1 MFAAVE
7 LSEGV
12 DRPCLALSC
21 RGDRPDRGALIER
34 VAAANPRRTVAVLQ
48 SGMPV
53 LTPRRDG
60 LAALVQAWYPGQEG
74 DAAIARVLFGY
85 RWYDEKAIAP
95 TFAFG
100 HGLLCTTFAYEDLVI
115 DADGVSFTVRNTGD
129 RAGTV
134 VPQLYVGMPDPA
146 PGVVQPPLQLK
157 GFDKRLLAP
166 GERADVRIPFEAPSF
181 AYWDAAADGWD
192 TAPGCYRI
200 AIGASSRDIRL
211 EGRLAHA
218 GGACE

>member
-48 SGMPV
+48 SGTPV

-74 DAAIARVLFGY
+74 GAAIARVLFG
-85 RWYDEKAIAP
+85 D
-95 TFAFG
+95 
-100 HGLLCTTFAYEDLVI
+100 V
-115 DADGVSFTVRNTGD
+115 
-129 RAGTV
+129 
-134 VPQLYVGMPDPA
+134 DP
-146 PGVVQPPLQLK
+146 G
-157 GFDKRLLAP
+157 
-166 GERADVRIPFEAPSF
+166 
-181 AYWDAAADGWD
+181 
-192 TAPGCYRI
+192 
-200 AIGASSRDIRL
+200 
-211 EGRLAHA
+211 GRLAATFPEREADLPTA
-218 GGACE
+218 GSVAAYPCLLYTSPSPRDRTRSRMPSSA